1 MEPVILT
8 WRPQNFLT
16 ILAMILVIGAV
27 TAVVAQ
33 VLQRAVGGGS
43 STKGTNTNPQGQ

>member
-1 MEPVILT
+1 MEPLILT

-16 ILAMILVIGAV
+16 IFLMVLVIGAV

-33 VLQRAVGGGS
+33 GYQRLA
-43 STKGTNTNPQGQ
+43 PQN